1 MLEGVFGKL
10 LYYMINQAL
19 EVNSL
24 KDMSKKKKQVFNTPK
39 TISNDEN
46 QEGL

>member
-1 MLEGVFGKL
+1 MLEGVFSKS

-19 EVNSL
+19 QVKSQ
-24 KDMSKKKKQVFNTPK
+24 KDMSKKKKQVFKTPK

>member
-24 KDMSKKKKQVFNTPK
+24 KDMSKKKKAG
-39 TISNDEN
+39 I
-46 QEGL
+46 